1 MKPVRSSSEKEN
13 CLPISSNCVIWQG
26 PDISCINLCKGD
38 SVSDVVYKL
47 ATIVCDFQNS
57 VSLDD
62 VDVTCLIN
70 DIYCGP
76 QAVPPAKTLSA
87 ILQLLIDKVCCS
99 GGGGGAMPMV
109 QSFAKSFAFEDGFNS
124 SGELVLPECLQYT
137 DSNTGLLITSLP
149 ISDYAVLL
157 ANSYCTLKTLVN
169 THTSQ
174 IENHETRINTLEL
187 KPDFQ
192 LPSVTPFCSFGT
204 LVANNPV
211 SIVTMLQE
219 IDVEFCRL
227 REILG
232 NNTELNSGVGQQCT
246 YLSSYNALSQNGL
259 MSNIPGWNPVV
270 NNLGQSLQNLW
281 LTVCDIRAA
290 VVDLKGSI
298 TVDCSSFVLGFNAYR
313 TIESGTINIVFNS
326 YCTIPSY
333 FNNCA
338 TMSTIQVS
346 DGNGAIYTE
355 TFNLKTAAESPA
367 GLTINI
373 QNLNVQVP
381 WTITVTGCLEYKG
394 TVCSKTVTKQIQSF
408 NNPVPTTTTFVYPL
422 NPLLNAL
429 VNGRLAIIP
438 APHLPNENLVVEY
451 SGPDG
456 TLFSKVIEAVDAS
469 TPTNF
474 TACIQCNTTVS
485 VTSGQPSA
493 TITYSSLPGYCE
505 CLNNG

>member
-99 GGGGGAMPMV
+99 GNGSSAAMPMV
-109 QSFAKSFAFEDGFNS
+109 QSFARSFAVEDGFSS

-137 DSNTGLLITSLP
+137 DPNTGLFITTLP

-157 ANSYCTLKTLVN
+157 ANAYCTLKTLVN

-174 IENHETRINTLEL
+174 IENHEGRINALEL

-232 NNTELNSGVGQQCT
+232 SNTELNSGVGQQCT
-246 YLSSYNALSQNGL
+246 YLSSYSALSQPGI

-290 VVDLKGSI
+290 VADLKGSI
-298 TVDCSSFVLGFNAYR
+298 TVDCSNFVLGFNVYR
-313 TIESGTINIVFNS
+313 TIQPDIINVIFNS
-326 YCTIPSY
+326 YSTIPSV

-338 TMSTIQVS
+338 GLSTIQVS
-346 DGNGAIYTE
+346 DGTGGIYTE
-355 TFNLKTAAESPA
+355 TFNLKTIGESPT
-367 GLTINI
+367 GLTLTV
-373 QNLNVQVP
+373 QNLNFLVP
-381 WTITVTGCLEYKG
+381 WTVTVTGCLEYKG
-394 TVCSKTVTKQIQSF
+394 TICSKTISKSLE
-408 NNPVPTTTTFVYPL
+408 PVDATTTTTTLPL
-422 NPLLNAL
+422 IPPVINNLI
-429 VNGRLAIIP
+429 NGRLAIVP
-438 APHLPNENLVVEY
+438 APHLPNENLVIQY
-451 SGPDG
+451 SSPDG
-456 TLFSKVIEAVDAS
+456 TQYSKVVNAVDES

-474 TACIQCNTTVS
+474 TACIQCNTTVTI
-485 VTSGQPSA
+485 TSGQPSSA
-493 TITYSSLPGYCE
+493 ITYSSLPGYCE

>member
-1 MKPVRSSSEKEN
+1 MKPLRSSSEKEN
-13 CLPISSNCVIWQG
+13 CLPISSNCIIWQG

-70 DIYCGP
+70 NISCGP
-76 QAVPPAKTLSA
+76 QSVPPAKTLSA
-87 ILQLLIDKVCCS
+87 VLQLIIDKVCCNGA
-99 GGGGGAMPMV
+99 GGFDPV
-109 QSFAKSFAFEDGFNS
+109 FQSFRSFAVEDGFTS
-124 SGELVLPECLQYT
+124 SGELILPECLQYT
-137 DSNTGLLITSLP
+137 DPNTGLLITTLP

-157 ANSYCTLKTLVN
+157 ANAYCTLKTLVN

-174 IENHETRINTLEL
+174 IENHEGRINALEL

-192 LPSVTPFCSFGT
+192 LPTVTPFCSFGT

-211 SIVTMLQE
+211 SIVTMLEE

-232 NNTELNSGVGQQCT
+232 SNTELNSGIGQQCS
-246 YLSSYNALSQNGL
+246 YMSSYNALSQNGL

-281 LTVCDIRAA
+281 LTVCDLRAA

-313 TIESGTINIVFNS
+313 TTQPNIINVIFNS
-326 YCTIPSY
+326 YSTVPAA
-333 FNNCA
+333 FNNCP
-338 TMSTIQVS
+338 SLSSIQIS
-346 DGNGAIYTE
+346 DGNGGIYTE
-355 TFNLKTAAESPA
+355 TFDLKNAANNSN
-367 GLTINI
+367 GITLQI
-373 QNLNVQVP
+373 QNLNILVP

-394 TVCSKTVTKQIQSF
+394 TVCSKTVSK
-408 NNPVPTTTTFVYPL
+408 NLEEVNATTTTTTLFPL
-422 NPLLNAL
+422 IPGLNSL

-438 APHLPNENLVVEY
+438 APHLPNENLVVQY

-456 TLFSKVIEAVDAS
+456 TLFSKVIDAVDSS

-474 TACIQCNTTVS
+474 TACIQCNTTVTI
-485 VTSGQPSA
+485 TSGQPSSA
-493 TITYSSLPGYCE
+493 ITYSSLAGYCE
-505 CLNNG
+505 CLNNVA